1 MPLTIPSSAPWTHVP
16 FPYAPTHPFTLYSL
30 EVVDLEEIEDRDWEF
45 PDRDLFHSSDRD
57 ADFKMIRI
65 TNDLSEEEQQIVL
78 LS

>member
-1 MPLTIPSSAPWTHVP
+1 MPL
-16 FPYAPTHPFTLYSL
+16 PTPFTLYSL